1 MSDSLRPLDCS
12 LPGPF
17 VHGILQARILEWVA
31 MPSSRGSSQPRDQ
44 THISC
49 VSCIGGEFFTIE
61 PPEYSSSN
69 QKAQEVQKRMGV
81 NEILLSTVSILLPN
95 SDMSSTFHV
104 KKCLQIHTMYTL
116 YILNAGSFKNE
127 WTNKRT

>member
-1 MSDSLRPLDCS
+1 
-12 LPGPF
+12 
-17 VHGILQARILEWVA
+17 

-61 PPEYSSSN
+61 PPENSSSN

-95 SDMSSTFHV
+95 SDTYSSFHV
-104 KKCLQIHTMYTL
+104 KKCLQIHTML
-116 YILNAGSFKNE
+116 LNVGSFKN
-127 WTNKRT
+127 